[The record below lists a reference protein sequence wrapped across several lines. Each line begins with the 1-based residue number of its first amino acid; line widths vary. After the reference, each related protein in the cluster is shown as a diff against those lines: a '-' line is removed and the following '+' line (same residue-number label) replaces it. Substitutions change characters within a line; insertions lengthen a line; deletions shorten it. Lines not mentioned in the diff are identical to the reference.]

1 MGARRLQPHLTMQQ
15 RHATTPQKGA
25 ALLMAM
31 LTVAL
36 VAVLASAALWQ
47 QWRTLSV
54 ETAERDAQQTAWLL
68 RGAQDWASVVLRED
82 GRSGSTDHL
91 AEPWAVPLREARL
104 SAFLAAGSNGEVNDS
119 DSLTEQVF
127 LSGRITDMQS
137 RLNMTNLLDGNKLNE
152 RSLLA
157 FARLYRALGL
167 PDTELRQWTTA
178 LLAAAQTPP
187 VANAVLLP
195 QRFEQLHWL
204 GLSAKSLARLSP
216 HMTVLPTRTTVNL
229 NTASTEVLYASVPGL
244 ELQQAQQW
252 TTERASQPF
261 DNLEAVRTRMGK
273 TAENINDSQHAV
285 NTRYFE
291 VTGQL
296 RHGQV
301 YQLQKS
307 LIQRDGNNSKTIWRE
322 QRGLRS
328 EPGCLSTIPSPC

>member
-1 MGARRLQPHLTMQQ
+1 MQQ
-15 RHATTPQKGA
+15 RLPTPSHNGA

-54 ETAERDAQQTAWLL
+54 ESAERNAQQTAWLL

-82 GRSGSTDHL
+82 GRAGSTDHL

-104 SAFLAAGSNGEVNDS
+104 SAFLAAGNNGAVHDS
-119 DSLTEQVF
+119 DGLTEQVF

-137 RLNMTNLLDGNKLNE
+137 RLNVTNLLDGSKLNE
-152 RSLLA
+152 RNLLA

-167 PDTELRQWTTA
+167 PEAELRQWTTA

-187 VANAVLLP
+187 AANAALLP
-195 QRFEQLHWL
+195 QRFEQLRWL
-204 GLSAKSLARLSP
+204 GLSAKSMARLAP
-216 HMTVLPTRTTVNL
+216 HVTVLPARTPVNL
-229 NTASTEVLYASVPGL
+229 NTASAEVLYASVPGL
-244 ELQQAQQW
+244 ELQQAKQW
-252 TTERASQPF
+252 ATARASQPF
-261 DNLEAVRTRMGK
+261 DNLEAVRSRMGK
-273 TAENINDSQHAV
+273 TAENINDTQHAV
-285 NTRYFE
+285 STRYFE

-296 RHGQV
+296 RHAQV

-307 LIQRDGNNSKTIWRE
+307 LIQRDGKDSKTIWRE

-328 EPGCLSTIPSPC
+328 EPGCLSTIPPPC

>member
-1 MGARRLQPHLTMQQ
+1 MQSPAR
-15 RHATTPQKGA
+15 TPQNGA

-47 QWRTLSV
+47 QWRTMSV

-68 RGAQDWASVVLRED
+68 RGAQDWAAVVLRED
-82 GRSGSTDHL
+82 GRAGSIDHL

-104 SAFLAAGSNGEVNDS
+104 STFLAAASNGVVENS
-119 DSLTEQVF
+119 DNLTQQVF

-137 RLNMTNLLDGNKLNE
+137 RMNVTNLLDGNKLNE

-157 FARLYRALGL
+157 FGRLYRALGL
-167 PDTELRQWTTA
+167 PEAELRQWTTA

-187 VANAVLLP
+187 AANAVLLP
-195 QRFEQLHWL
+195 QRFEQLRWL
-204 GLSAKSLARLSP
+204 GVSAKSLARLSP
-216 HMTVLPTRTTVNL
+216 HMTVLPTRTPVNL
-229 NTASTEVLYASVPGL
+229 NTASAEVLYASVPGL

-252 TTERASQPF
+252 TNERASQPF

-273 TAENINDSQHAV
+273 AAENINELQHSV
-285 NTRYFE
+285 NTRFFE

-296 RHGQV
+296 RHGKV
-301 YQLQKS
+301 YQLHKS
-307 LIQRDGNNSKTIWRE
+307 LIQRDGKDSKTIWRE
-322 QRGLRS
+322 QRGLRA
-328 EPGCLSTIPSPC
+328 EPGCLSTIPPPC

>member
-1 MGARRLQPHLTMQQ
+1 MQSQ
-15 RHATTPQKGA
+15 APTPQNGA

-36 VAVLASAALWQ
+36 VAVLASSALWQ

-82 GRSGSTDHL
+82 GRTSSTDHL

-104 SAFLAAGSNGEVNDS
+104 SAFLAAASNGVVEDS
-119 DSLTEQVF
+119 DSLTQQVF

-137 RLNMTNLLDGNKLNE
+137 RLNVTNLLDGNKLNE
-152 RSLLA
+152 QSLLA

-167 PDTELRQWTTA
+167 PEAELRQWTTA
-178 LLAAAQTPP
+178 LLGAAQNPSK
-187 VANAVLLP
+187 ANAVLLP
-195 QRFEQLHWL
+195 QRFEQLRWL
-204 GLSAKSLARLSP
+204 GLSPTSLARLAP
-216 HMTVLPTRTTVNL
+216 HVTVLPTRTTVNL
-229 NTASTEVLYASVPGL
+229 NTASAEVLHASVLGL
-244 ELQQAQQW
+244 ELQQATQW
-252 TTERASQPF
+252 THERASQPF
-261 DNLEAVRTRMGK
+261 DNLEAVRNRLGK
-273 TAENINDSQHAV
+273 AAENINESQHSV
-285 NTRYFE
+285 NTRFFE

-307 LIQRDGNNSKTIWRE
+307 LIQRDGKDTQTIWRE

-328 EPGCLSTIPSPC
+328 EPGCLSTIPAPC

>member
-1 MGARRLQPHLTMQQ
+1 MQQ
-15 RHATTPQKGA
+15 RHATTHQQGA
-25 ALLMAM
+25 ALLRAM

-82 GRSGSTDHL
+82 GRSGSIDHL

-104 SAFLAAGSNGEVNDS
+104 STFLAAGNNGAVSETE
-119 DSLTEQVF
+119 SLTQQVF

-152 RSLLA
+152 RSLIA

-167 PDTELRQWTTA
+167 PEAELRQWTTA
-178 LLAAAQTPP
+178 LLAASQTPP
-187 VANAVLLP
+187 AANAVLLP
-195 QRFEQLHWL
+195 QRFEQLRWL

-216 HMTVLPTRTTVNL
+216 HMTVLPTRTPVNL
-229 NTASTEVLYASVPGL
+229 NTASAEVLYASVPGL

-252 TTERASQPF
+252 TNERASEPF
-261 DNLEAVRTRMGK
+261 DNLEAVRTRMGQ
-273 TAENINDSQHAV
+273 AAVNINDSQHAV

-307 LIQRDGNNSKTIWRE
+307 LIQRDGKDTKTIWRE

-328 EPGCLSTIPSPC
+328 EPGCLSTIPPPC

>member
-1 MGARRLQPHLTMQQ
+1 MQQ
-15 RHATTPQKGA
+15 HQSLNSQKGA

-31 LTVAL
+31 MTVAL

-104 SAFLAAGSNGEVNDS
+104 SAFLAAGNNGAVNDS

-137 RLNMTNLLDGNKLNE
+137 RLNVTNLLDGSKLNE
-152 RSLLA
+152 RSLIA

-167 PDTELRQWTTA
+167 PEAELRQWTTA

-187 VANAVLLP
+187 AANAALLP
-195 QRFEQLHWL
+195 QRFEQLRWL
-204 GLSAKSLARLSP
+204 GLSARSLARLSP
-216 HMTVLPTRTTVNL
+216 HVTVLPARTAVNL
-229 NTASTEVLYASVPGL
+229 NTASAEVLYASVPGL
-244 ELQQAQQW
+244 ELQQANQW
-252 TTERASQPF
+252 ASARASQPF
-261 DNLEAVRTRMGK
+261 DNLEAVRSRMGK
-273 TAENINDSQHAV
+273 AAENINDTQHAV

-307 LIQRDGNNSKTIWRE
+307 LIQRDGKDSKTIWRE
-322 QRGLRS
+322 LRGLRS

>member
-1 MGARRLQPHLTMQQ
+1 MHQ
-15 RHATTPQKGA
+15 RHATTPQNGA

-104 SAFLAAGSNGEVNDS
+104 STFLAAGNGSVS
-119 DSLTEQVF
+119 DSESLTQQVY

-152 RSLLA
+152 RSLIA

-187 VANAVLLP
+187 AANAALLP
-195 QRFEQLHWL
+195 QRFEQLRWL
-204 GLSAKSLARLSP
+204 GLSAQSMSRLSP
-216 HMTVLPTRTTVNL
+216 HMTVLPTRTPVNL
-229 NTASTEVLYASVPGL
+229 NTASAEVLYASVPSL
-244 ELQQAQQW
+244 ELQQAQEW
-252 TTERASQPF
+252 TNERASQPF
-261 DNLEAVRTRMGK
+261 DNLEAVRNRMGK
-273 TAENINDSQHAV
+273 AA
-285 NTRYFE
+285 
-291 VTGQL
+291 
-296 RHGQV
+296 
-301 YQLQKS
+301 
-307 LIQRDGNNSKTIWRE
+307 
-322 QRGLRS
+322 
-328 EPGCLSTIPSPC
+328 

>member
-1 MGARRLQPHLTMQQ
+1 MQLRLP
-15 RHATTPQKGA
+15 TTSQNGA

-47 QWRTLSV
+47 QWRTLLV

-91 AEPWAVPLREARL
+91 AEPWAVPLHEARL
-104 SAFLAAGSNGEVNDS
+104 STFLAAGNGAVS
-119 DSLTEQVF
+119 DSESLTQQVY

-137 RLNMTNLLDGNKLNE
+137 RLNMTNLLDGKKLNE
-152 RSLLA
+152 RSLIA

-187 VANAVLLP
+187 AANAALLP
-195 QRFEQLHWL
+195 QRFEQLRWL
-204 GLSAKSLARLSP
+204 GLSAQSMARLSP
-216 HMTVLPTRTTVNL
+216 HMTVLPTRTPVNL
-229 NTASTEVLYASVPGL
+229 NTASAEVLYASVPGL
-244 ELQQAQQW
+244 ELQQAKQM
-252 TTERASQPF
+252 TNERASQPF
-261 DNLEAVRTRMGK
+261 DNLEAVRTRMGQGV
-273 TAENINDSQHAV
+273 ENINDSQHAV

-307 LIQRDGNNSKTIWRE
+307 LIQRDGKDTKTIWRE

-328 EPGCLSTIPSPC
+328 ESGCLSTIPPPC